1 MSTSARRSGSQSVR
15 SPWYKVAYMRRMH
28 HVLACALL
36 AVSSSGCGSGSSK
49 PALMANMVKDDV
61 TVTQL
66 RSRNYE
72 YAVHFAELVSM
83 CVAEIVAS
91 SDDAEV
97 RKHASQWR
105 MWASPQ
111 ARAAAFDHDPLIGLL
126 ELWAL
131 SAQQR
136 QYFTEGAGK
145 NAFGEHQGCA
155 LETARELE
163 EEGGRIISVV
173 LAKDDKEALYEA
185 GFAWV
190 AEHPIQGQLA
200 VRPTARSDLARLV
213 PEERQ
218 GGLKAVGSI
227 EDTFTDL
234 NDRLSILTLQ
244 MPVEARWQA
253 EYLVNSL
260 FEERV
265 AEPTRSVVDSVEQ
278 MVELFG
284 ELEDVFG
291 EQTNTLL
298 AGVDEAR
305 LAVFEAVAEER
316 TAVLA
321 AVTEER
327 ASVMDKLDEQMLSA
341 TTELDR
347 VGRGLVDHVFLRLVQ
362 VLVLVAVFKVLMTL
376 LRRRR
381 MGDDD

>member
-1 MSTSARRSGSQSVR
+1 
-15 SPWYKVAYMRRMH
+15 
-28 HVLACALL
+28 
-36 AVSSSGCGSGSSK
+36 
-49 PALMANMVKDDV
+49 MANMVKDDV
-61 TVTQL
+61 TVNQL
-66 RSRNYE
+66 RTRNYQ

-91 SDDAEV
+91 SDDRDV
-97 RKHASQWR
+97 RERAYQWR

-111 ARAAAFDHDPLIGLL
+111 ARAAAFDQDPLVGLL
-126 ELWAL
+126 ELWVL

-136 QYFTEGAGK
+136 QYFVEGGGK
-145 NAFGEHQGCA
+145 DAFGNRQDCA

-173 LAKDDKEALYEA
+173 LAEGDKEAMYEA
-185 GFAWV
+185 AFAWV
-190 AEHPIQGQLA
+190 AEHPIEGQLA

-234 NDRLSILTLQ
+234 NDRITVLTAQ

-260 FEERV
+260 FEERI
-265 AEPTRSVVDSVEQ
+265 ESPTRSMIDSVES
-278 MVELFG
+278 MVDLLG
-284 ELEDVFG
+284 ELESVFSN
-291 EQTNTLL
+291 QVNALL
-298 AGVDEAR
+298 AGVEEAR
-305 LAVFEAVAEER
+305 LAVFD
-316 TAVLA
+316 

-327 ASVMDKLDEQMLSA
+327 TAILTAVTSERSAMMDELDEQMLSA
-341 TTELDR
+341 STELDR

-362 VLVLVAVFKVLMTL
+362 VLVLVGVFKIGMTL
-376 LRRRR
+376 LRKRRS
-381 MGDDD
+381 GSDD